1 MREILFKQD
10 YCHACD
16 TRFAIFYPLPSYC
29 LSSLFV
35 RMAQQ
40 QAKQRNCAK
49 KIPAKFC
56 KTTLKWITK
65 WMKRK
70 HVKCSGLF
78 LWKSCNVNSRCS
90 QGLMAAPGM
99 IHCTYILMIIFP
111 IKTFQKQLK
120 LLQNS
125 LKTIFFHFCRKLCL
139 KKWEEKVESSKDCPS
154 SPRFPNATLQTTWE
168 TRLQYPK
175 FWLHGGQ
182 QLKLHHDLDR
192 CPRVGGG
199 GTPDFKW
206 QGWLNG
212 GKNQNPK
219 KSLGL
224 QTNPKKSLDQ
234 NLTPQKCHAEFPSH
248 KNFQRNYT
256 ARIRGEHT
264 QELSHTGTITNLQV
278 VLNTQK
284 HPYLNQPT
292 QKNTCHSFTTEKK
305 KPKLK
310 ISHP

>member
-10 YCHACD
+10 YCHTCD

-29 LSSLFV
+29 SSSLFV

-40 QAKQRNCAK
+40 QTKQRNCAK
-49 KIPAKFC
+49 KISAKFC

-78 LWKSCNVNSRCS
+78 HRKSCNVNGRHS

-120 LLQNS
+120 LLQDS
-125 LKTIFFHFCRKLCL
+125 LKTKFFHFCWKLCL
-139 KKWEEKVESSKDCPS
+139 TKWEEKVDSSKDCPPS
-154 SPRFPNATLQTTWE
+154 QRFPNATLQTTWE
-168 TRLQYPK
+168 TTLQYPK

-182 QLKLHHDLDR
+182 QLKLYHDLDR
-192 CPRVGGG
+192 CPRGGG
-199 GTPDFKW
+199 GVTPDFKW

-224 QTNPKKSLDQ
+224 QTNPKKF
-234 NLTPQKCHAEFPSH
+234 NPPKMP
-248 KNFQRNYT
+248 R
-256 ARIRGEHT
+256 RISE
-264 QELSHTGTITNLQV
+264 
-278 VLNTQK
+278 
-284 HPYLNQPT
+284 P
-292 QKNTCHSFTTEKK
+292 
-305 KPKLK
+305 
-310 ISHP
+310 

>member
-16 TRFAIFYPLPSYC
+16 TRFAIFYPLPSC
-29 LSSLFV
+29 WLSSLFV

-40 QAKQRNCAK
+40 QTKQRNCAK

-78 LWKSCNVNSRCS
+78 HRKRCNVNGRHS

-99 IHCTYILMIIFP
+99 IHCTYILIKT
-111 IKTFQKQLK
+111 IKTFRKQLK
-120 LLQNS
+120 LLQDS
-125 LKTIFFHFCRKLCL
+125 LKTIFFYFCWKLCL
-139 KKWEEKVESSKDCPS
+139 TKWEEKVESSKDCPS

-182 QLKLHHDLDR
+182 QLKLHHDLDG
-192 CPRVGGG
+192 CPRRGGG
-199 GTPDFKW
+199 VTPDFKW
-206 QGWLNG
+206 QGWSNWRQ
-212 GKNQNPK
+212 KSKPK
-219 KSLGL
+219 KIPTAS
-224 QTNPKKSLDQ
+224 NK
-234 NLTPQKCHAEFPSH
+234 PQKIPGPKFKPS
-248 KNFQRNYT
+248 
-256 ARIRGEHT
+256 
-264 QELSHTGTITNLQV
+264 
-278 VLNTQK
+278 
-284 HPYLNQPT
+284 
-292 QKNTCHSFTTEKK
+292 
-305 KPKLK
+305 K
-310 ISHP
+310 IPGWISEP

>member
-1 MREILFKQD
+1 
-10 YCHACD
+10 
-16 TRFAIFYPLPSYC
+16 
-29 LSSLFV
+29 
-35 RMAQQ
+35 MAQQ

-70 HVKCSGLF
+70 HVKCSGFF

-120 LLQNS
+120 LLQDS
-125 LKTIFFHFCRKLCL
+125 LKTIFFHFCWKLCL
-139 KKWEEKVESSKDCPS
+139 TKWKEKVESSKDCPS

-192 CPRVGGG
+192 CPRGGG
-199 GTPDFKW
+199 GGNFRFRVTGMIEWRQKS
-206 QGWLNG
+206 Q
-212 GKNQNPK
+212 PK
-219 KSLGL
+219 KTPGVS
-224 QTNPKKSLDQ
+224 NKPKKIPGPKF
-234 NLTPQKCHAEFPSH
+234 NPP
-248 KNFQRNYT
+248 R
-256 ARIRGEHT
+256 RISE
-264 QELSHTGTITNLQV
+264 
-278 VLNTQK
+278 
-284 HPYLNQPT
+284 P
-292 QKNTCHSFTTEKK
+292 
-305 KPKLK
+305 
-310 ISHP
+310 

>member
-10 YCHACD
+10 YCHTCD

-40 QAKQRNCAK
+40 QTKQRNCAK

-78 LWKSCNVNSRCS
+78 HRKSCNVNGRHS

-111 IKTFQKQLK
+111 IKTFRKQLK
-120 LLQNS
+120 LLQDS
-125 LKTIFFHFCRKLCL
+125 LKTIFFYFCWKLCL
-139 KKWEEKVESSKDCPS
+139 TKWEEKVESSKDCPS

-168 TRLQYPK
+168 TTLQYPK

-182 QLKLHHDLDR
+182 QLKLHHDLDG
-192 CPRVGGG
+192 CPRRGVGNSRFQV
-199 GTPDFKW
+199 TVMIEWRQKS
-206 QGWLNG
+206 
-212 GKNQNPK
+212 KPK
-219 KSLGL
+219 KIPTAS
-224 QTNPKKSLDQ
+224 NKPKKI
-234 NLTPQKCHAEFPSH
+234 PGPKFKPS
-248 KNFQRNYT
+248 KIPG
-256 ARIRGEHT
+256 RISE
-264 QELSHTGTITNLQV
+264 
-278 VLNTQK
+278 
-284 HPYLNQPT
+284 P
-292 QKNTCHSFTTEKK
+292 
-305 KPKLK
+305 
-310 ISHP
+310 

>member
-1 MREILFKQD
+1 
-10 YCHACD
+10 
-16 TRFAIFYPLPSYC
+16 
-29 LSSLFV
+29 
-35 RMAQQ
+35 MAQQ

-78 LWKSCNVNSRCS
+78 HRKSCNVNGRHS

-120 LLQNS
+120 LLQDS
-125 LKTIFFHFCRKLCL
+125 LKTIFFHFCWKLCL
-139 KKWEEKVESSKDCPS
+139 TKWEEKVDSSKDWPS
-154 SPRFPNATLQTTWE
+154 SQRFRNATLQTTRE
-168 TRLQYPK
+168 TTLQYPK

-182 QLKLHHDLDR
+182 QLKLHHDLD
-192 CPRVGGG
+192 
-199 GTPDFKW
+199 PDFKW

-234 NLTPQKCHAEFPSH
+234 NLTPQKCHPEFPSH

-264 QELSHTGTITNLQV
+264 QELSRIFRLFWILKNI
-278 VLNTQK
+278 
-284 HPYLNQPT
+284 PT
-292 QKNTCHSFTTEKK
+292 
-305 KPKLK
+305 
-310 ISHP
+310 